1 MPGDDQQAIS
11 GLVQHSAIESSA
23 PGKGSAITPQVS
35 NVHTKSQSY
44 LHEKL
49 SLLNIHIHSSLLGSS
64 CDA

>member
-35 NVHTKSQSY
+35 NVHTKSQSICMKTY
-44 LHEKL
+44 LY
-49 SLLNIHIHSSLLGSS
+49 
-64 CDA
+64 